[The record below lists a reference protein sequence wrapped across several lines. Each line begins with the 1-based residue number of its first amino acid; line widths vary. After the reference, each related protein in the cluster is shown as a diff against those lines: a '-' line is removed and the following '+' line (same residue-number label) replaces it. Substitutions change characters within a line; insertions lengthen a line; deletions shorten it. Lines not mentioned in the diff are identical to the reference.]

1 MARKKNDIEIYSSQD
16 EGKSVVMKTMS
27 SLHIDKKEKDT
38 FILGVEPTQG
48 LDDTALAAEAIHV
61 INFTHPKIW
70 ITSME
75 TIASYLLM
83 LEK

>member
-1 MARKKNDIEIYSSQD
+1 
-16 EGKSVVMKTMS
+16 MKTMS

-38 FILGVEPTQG
+38 LILGVGPTQG
-48 LDDTALAAEAIHV
+48 LDDTALAAEAIHA

-75 TIASYLLM
+75 TIASSLLM
-83 LEK
+83 LEKDVNLKQGTLKQKALLPKQR

>member
-1 MARKKNDIEIYSSQD
+1 
-16 EGKSVVMKTMS
+16 MS

-61 INFTHPKIW
+61 INFTHPKI
-70 ITSME
+70 
-75 TIASYLLM
+75 
-83 LEK
+83 